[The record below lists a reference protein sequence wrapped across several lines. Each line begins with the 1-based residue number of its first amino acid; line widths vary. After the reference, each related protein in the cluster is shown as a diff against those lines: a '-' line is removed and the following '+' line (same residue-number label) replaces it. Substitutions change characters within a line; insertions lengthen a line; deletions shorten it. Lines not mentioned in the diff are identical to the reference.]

1 MIQDKCLLFFYLQLK
16 KVLDLHHLLAP
27 EHLLKALRH
36 SALVQLMAHINKPVI
51 IIIINKPLAKDQLL
65 DIDKSGASSPAF
77 VCLDDKEKR
86 ASNTRFAVSFS
97 SYIT

>member
-1 MIQDKCLLFFYLQLK
+1 MMIQDKSLLFFYLQLK

-36 SALVQLMAHINKPVI
+36 SALVELMAH
-51 IIIINKPLAKDQLL
+51 INKPLAKDQLL
-65 DIDKSGASSPAF
+65 DIHKSGASSLAF

>member
-1 MIQDKCLLFFYLQLK
+1 MK
-16 KVLDLHHLLAP
+16 KVLDLYHLLAP

-36 SALVQLMAHINKPVI
+36 SALVELMAH
-51 IIIINKPLAKDQLL
+51 INKPLAKDQLL
-65 DIDKSGASSPAF
+65 DIDKFGASSPAF